1 MLLLYLLI
9 ELRLVFDLLIFTFL
23 LHLLFHLRVGII
35 CQDLSSL
42 LRAQHESSVDADQ
55 HPLEKIPN
63 RSINMSA
70 TASTGSPTLRRSVV
84 SRSVSQ
90 ENVGP
95 SEELTARLVSSTF
108 EILVFPIPFS
118 PRSLNFHGRL
128 SSPCPALFSLLKLSQ
143 PPNFAFLPSSS
154 GPFSKTMF

>member
-1 MLLLYLLI
+1 LPDLNLLPQACLVFDFELSTLKKTLRYLESVKDSTRRVHLLHLLI

-23 LHLLFHLRVGII
+23 LHLLFHLRVRTI

-42 LRAQHESSVDADQ
+42 SSSTARTSVEADN
-55 HPLEKIPN
+55 HLPEEIPN
-63 RSINMSA
+63 RLNSMSA

-95 SEELTARLVSSTF
+95 SEDQAARLVSST
-108 EILVFPIPFS
+108 P
-118 PRSLNFHGRL
+118 
-128 SSPCPALFSLLKLSQ
+128 
-143 PPNFAFLPSSS
+143 
-154 GPFSKTMF
+154 T